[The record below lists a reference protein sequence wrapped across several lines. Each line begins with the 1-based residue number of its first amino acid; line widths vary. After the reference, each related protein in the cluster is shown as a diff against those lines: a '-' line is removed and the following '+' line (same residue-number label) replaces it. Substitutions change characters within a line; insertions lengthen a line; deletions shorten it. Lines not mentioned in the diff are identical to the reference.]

1 MNGVNSFV
9 DIFEI
14 SFEFKSTL
22 RYSST
27 LSNDD
32 KTNYVKQKVVSHRK
46 VILSRLINN
55 EGNVLK
61 GFPVC

>member
-22 RYSST
+22 RYYST